1 MTRARDLGDFIADG
15 AAAELVVDTTT
26 LVVDSTNNRVGIGTA
41 SPDGQLHLF
50 TSDASIT
57 PDADAD
63 DLIIEANGASGITIG
78 SSASSVGS
86 IRFADSG
93 SPRAGM
99 IYYDHVG
106 NAMRFYTVATE
117 RLRIDSSGNVG
128 IGTTDPRHIV
138 DVEAVA
144 TGAIPTNGDI
154 GASDANQNYFS
165 FHNSSNSATFSGLSL
180 ETRTSG
186 ASKWLIANEWK
197 NTYLGD
203 LVFRVRNGGSSSGE
217 RFRFGS
223 AGQLGIGGA
232 TYGTSGQILTSGGSG
247 AAPSWADAAGGGGT
261 VDFTASGSL
270 SNGDLVKL
278 NSNGTVSVVAGGGAG
293 SEATFANTNCSN
305 TVATFDSNLNK
316 VVVGYKDG
324 GNSNYGTAVV
334 GTISGSSISFGTP
347 VVFETAHA
355 NGMAITFDS
364 NSNKVVIVYRD
375 VGNNNYGTAIVGT
388 VSGTSISFGSHVVWE
403 TNLAVD
409 LAATFDSN
417 SNKVVIAY
425 RDYGNSNHGTAIIG
439 TVSGTSISFG
449 SKVVFNAAASED
461 ISATFDS
468 NSNKVVIAY
477 RDDGNSYYGTAIVGT
492 VSGTSIS
499 FGSEVVFN
507 SRQSNHSSCTFD
519 SNSNK
524 VVIAYKNVDDGQR
537 GEAVVG
543 TVSGTS
549 ISFGAPVEFQGAGGK
564 VGDYVYIVF
573 DSGSNQVIIA
583 YTDTTSSPSVLS
595 VIMASVNG
603 TSLNLKPSEVLD
615 TAGSEQLAM
624 TFDSNS
630 NSAVVLWS
638 KNTGNIGTAATYKPS
653 DVFEWIGFAS
663 ADVSNGATATINV
676 VSSINEGQSSLTVGA
691 KYYLPDSGTLST
703 ASVSGRE
710 VGFATAATKLLITQ
724 GSVS

>member
-1 MTRARDLGDFIADG
+1 MGKPRDLANVVATGNILADG
-15 AAAELVVDTTT
+15 AVAPAELTGVTSTAAEINILDGVTATAAELNLMDGVTATTAELNYVDGVTSAIQTQIDTKAPVAGPTFTGT
-26 LVVDSTNNRVGIGTA
+26 LAAPTINASTA
-41 SPDGQLHLF
+41 LQ
-50 TSDASIT
+50 
-57 PDADAD
+57 
-63 DLIIEANGASGITIG
+63 
-78 SSASSVGS
+78 
-86 IRFADSG
+86 
-93 SPRAGM
+93 
-99 IYYDHVG
+99 
-106 NAMRFYTVATE
+106 
-117 RLRIDSSGNVG
+117 
-128 IGTTDPRHIV
+128 
-138 DVEAVA
+138 
-144 TGAIPTNGDI
+144 
-154 GASDANQNYFS
+154 
-165 FHNSSNSATFSGLSL
+165 
-180 ETRTSG
+180 
-186 ASKWLIANEWK
+186 
-197 NTYLGD
+197 
-203 LVFRVRNGGSSSGE
+203 
-217 RFRFGS
+217 
-223 AGQLGIGGA
+223 IGGA
-232 TYGTSGQILTSGGSG
+232 AITATATELNKMDGVTVSASDINSVTAKAPIDGATFTGTTTIPTADINGGAIDGAIIGANSAAAVTATTLNASTKLQVNGTDVITNARALSNITSIDSTTAAAIGAGGV
-247 AAPSWADAAGGGGT
+247 GGGGEIEL
-261 VDFTASGSL
+261 TASGSL

-278 NSNGTVSVVAGGGAG
+278 NSDGTVSVVAGGGAG

-305 TVATFDSNLNK
+305 TAATFDSNLNK
-316 VVVGYKDG
+316 VVVVTKDG
-324 GNSNYGTAVV
+324 GNSNYGNAVV

-477 RDDGNSYYGTAIVGT
+477 RDDGNSTYGTAIVGT

-499 FGSEVVFN
+499 FGSEAVFN

-564 VGDYVYIVF
+564 VGDYVSIVF
-573 DSGSNQVIIA
+573 DSGSNQVVIL
-583 YTDTTSSPSVLS
+583 YTDLSNSPSVLS
-595 VIMASVNG
+595 VVVASING
-603 TSLNLKPSEVLD
+603 TSLNLKPSTVLD
-615 TAGSEQLAM
+615 SAGYEQLAM

-630 NSAVVLWS
+630 NSAVALWS
-638 KNTGNIGTAATYKPS
+638 KQDGNIGTAATYKPS
-653 DVFEWIGFAS
+653 DVFNWIGFAS

-676 VSSINEGQSSLTVGA
+676 VSSVNEGQSSLTVGA